1 MSLNIRTFFIT
12 TVVAIAISATA
23 WAEIIQGVAFSD
35 VYMDENIVMDL
46 QGTGH
51 KKILFT
57 DIFVAGFY
65 LDQGTGTEDVLSDV
79 AKRMEV
85 SYFTDV
91 GAKRLAD
98 YIRKR
103 MSKNMSTEEFD
114 EVEERIE
121 RMHEFFVDL
130 DAGDRFSMTY
140 IPAIGT
146 KFERN
151 NTFLGVVE
159 GADFGR
165 GIFATWVGDRPFD
178 RSVKRQ
184 VLGLED

>member
-1 MSLNIRTFFIT
+1 MKRPSPLIILFTLLLWTMN
-12 TVVAIAISATA
+12 VVASAET
-23 WAEIIQGVAFSD
+23 IHGVAFSD
-35 VYMDENIVMDL
+35 VYMDEHVIMDL
-46 QGTGH
+46 LGTGH

-57 DIFVAGFY
+57 DVFVAGFY
-65 LDQGTGTEDVLSDV
+65 LHTDAGPDDALSDV

-103 MSKNMSTEEFD
+103 MSKNMSSEEFE
-114 EVEERIE
+114 EVESRIE
-121 RMHEFFVDL
+121 KMHDFFVDL

-140 IPAIGT
+140 IPDIGT

-165 GIFATWVGDRPFD
+165 GIFATWVGERPFD
-178 RSVKRQ
+178 KSVKQQ
-184 VLGLED
+184 VLGLE